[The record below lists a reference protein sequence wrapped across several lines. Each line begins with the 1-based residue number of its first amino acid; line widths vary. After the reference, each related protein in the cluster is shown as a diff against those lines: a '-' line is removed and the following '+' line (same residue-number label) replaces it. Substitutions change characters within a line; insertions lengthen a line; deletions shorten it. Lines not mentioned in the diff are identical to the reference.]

1 MELIIEKIQIF
12 IHKSYFQKYFDWF
25 IKKLELV
32 EKSEQLDKK
41 RIIKQEHP
49 IQPRKGD
56 IYLIEF
62 GQNIGKELS
71 NKHMGIIVQSS
82 SKNVVTSTVL
92 VVPISSSKKLYNTH
106 ELIYQ
111 EDLKE
116 GKLNK
121 LPSKAKA
128 EQITCIDKARL
139 DHKIGSL
146 TNNFMRKLEKR
157 ILKNLDITP

>member
-1 MELIIEKIQIF
+1 MDYVMEKINKF
-12 IHKSYFQKYFDWF
+12 INKIYFKKYFDWF
-25 IKKLELV
+25 IRKLELV

-41 RIIKQEHP
+41 RGEIHQHP

-71 NKHMGIIVQSS
+71 DRHMGIIIQNS
-82 SKNVVTSTVL
+82 SKNVITSTVI

-106 ELIYQ
+106 ELIHLK
-111 EDLKE
+111 DLRE

-128 EQITCIDKARL
+128 EQLTCIDKTRL
-139 DHKIGSL
+139 IYKIGCV
-146 TNNFMRKLEKR
+146 TDDFMLRLEKR
-157 ILKNLDITP
+157 ILKNIDIKL